1 MEYKIERQKGSVKF
15 VFTVPNAEWD
25 EEINAAYIKTKA
37 KYNIPGFRKGKAPRK
52 FIENMYGP
60 TVFFDEAFNTC
71 ASKAYGKALSENE
84 DIYPVDEPK
93 VDIENFG
100 ADAMVFGISVTVKP
114 EVTLGQYKGLTVKKA
129 EYPVTDKDV
138 EEDIERSLKAKS
150 RLVDITDRAAKNGDT
165 VNIDYSGSVDGVKFN
180 GGTAEKQ
187 ELTLGSKSF
196 IPGFEEQVEGMKIGE
211 EKDLKVKFPDDYHA
225 EDLKGKDAVF
235 AVKLNSI
242 KFREIPELN
251 DDFVKDTTK
260 FETVAEYRADVKKRL
275 TDSAERRA
283 DNENKNNM
291 IDAIVANA
299 SVDIPDCMIESELD
313 YMLQDFEYRLGYMY
327 GGMKLDDYF
336 KYTGSSREDFRKGR
350 KSEAEKAVKTRLV
363 METIIK
369 TEKVEPTEQEIDKRI
384 AEIAEQ
390 QGKTLEEYKPSV
402 SEHQLTHI
410 KSDVTVEKT
419 LNELVKANEFK
430 AEAKKS
436 EAKKET
442 KEGAEKKP
450 AAAKSATAKTT
461 SAKTATAKKPAAKKE

>member
-336 KYTGSSREDFRKGR
+336 KYTGSSREDFRKDR

-390 QGKTLEEYKPSV
+390 QGRTLEEYKPSV

>member
-336 KYTGSSREDFRKGR
+336 KYTGSSREDFRKDR

>member
-1 MEYKIERQKGSVKF
+1 M
-15 VFTVPNAEWD
+15 
-25 EEINAAYIKTKA
+25 
-37 KYNIPGFRKGKAPRK
+37 
-52 FIENMYGP
+52 
-60 TVFFDEAFNTC
+60 FFDEAFNTC

-100 ADAMVFGISVTVKP
+100 DDAMVFGISVTVKP

-235 AVKLNSI
+235 AVKLNGI

-336 KYTGSSREDFRKGR
+336 KYTGSSREDFRKDR

-363 METIIK
+363 MEAIIK
-369 TEKVEPTEQEIDKRI
+369 TEKVEPTEREIDKRI

-402 SEHQLTHI
+402 SERQLTHI

-430 AEAKKS
+430 AEAKK
-436 EAKKET
+436 ET

-461 SAKTATAKKPAAKKE
+461 SAKSATAKKPAAKKE

>member
-25 EEINAAYIKTKA
+25 EEINAAYIKTKV

-336 KYTGSSREDFRKGR
+336 KYTGSSREDFRKDR

>member
-1 MEYKIERQKGSVKF
+1 MEYKIEKQKGSVKF

-336 KYTGSSREDFRKGR
+336 KYTGSSREDFRKDR

>member
-1 MEYKIERQKGSVKF
+1 
-15 VFTVPNAEWD
+15 
-25 EEINAAYIKTKA
+25 
-37 KYNIPGFRKGKAPRK
+37 
-52 FIENMYGP
+52 MYGP

-336 KYTGSSREDFRKGR
+336 KYMGSKIGR
-350 KSEAEKAVKTRLV
+350 AHV
-363 METIIK
+363 
-369 TEKVEPTEQEIDKRI
+369 
-384 AEIAEQ
+384 
-390 QGKTLEEYKPSV
+390 
-402 SEHQLTHI
+402 
-410 KSDVTVEKT
+410 
-419 LNELVKANEFK
+419 
-430 AEAKKS
+430 
-436 EAKKET
+436 
-442 KEGAEKKP
+442 
-450 AAAKSATAKTT
+450 
-461 SAKTATAKKPAAKKE
+461 

>member
-1 MEYKIERQKGSVKF
+1 M
-15 VFTVPNAEWD
+15 
-25 EEINAAYIKTKA
+25 
-37 KYNIPGFRKGKAPRK
+37 
-52 FIENMYGP
+52 
-60 TVFFDEAFNTC
+60 
-71 ASKAYGKALSENE
+71 
-84 DIYPVDEPK
+84 
-93 VDIENFG
+93 
-100 ADAMVFGISVTVKP
+100 
-114 EVTLGQYKGLTVKKA
+114 
-129 EYPVTDKDV
+129 
-138 EEDIERSLKAKS
+138 
-150 RLVDITDRAAKNGDT
+150 
-165 VNIDYSGSVDGVKFN
+165 
-180 GGTAEKQ
+180 
-187 ELTLGSKSF
+187 
-196 IPGFEEQVEGMKIGE
+196 
-211 EKDLKVKFPDDYHA
+211 
-225 EDLKGKDAVF
+225 
-235 AVKLNSI
+235 
-242 KFREIPELN
+242 
-251 DDFVKDTTK
+251 KDTTK

-336 KYTGSSREDFRKGR
+336 KYTGSSREDFRKDR

>member
-100 ADAMVFGISVTVKP
+100 DDAMVFGISVTVKP

-235 AVKLNSI
+235 AVKLNGI

-336 KYTGSSREDFRKGR
+336 KYTGSSREDFRKDR

-363 METIIK
+363 MEAIIK
-369 TEKVEPTEQEIDKRI
+369 TEKVEPTEREIDKRI

-402 SEHQLTHI
+402 SERQLTHI

-430 AEAKKS
+430 AEAKK
-436 EAKKET
+436 ET

-461 SAKTATAKKPAAKKE
+461 SAKSATAKKPAAKKE

>member
-336 KYTGSSREDFRKGR
+336 KYTGSSREDFRKDR
-350 KSEAEKAVKTRLV
+350 RSEAEKAVKTRLV

>member
-336 KYTGSSREDFRKGR
+336 KYTGSSREDFRKDR

-450 AAAKSATAKTT
+450 AAAKSATAKTA

>member
-71 ASKAYGKALSENE
+71 ASKSYGKALSENE

-336 KYTGSSREDFRKGR
+336 KYTGSSREDFRKDR
-350 KSEAEKAVKTRLV
+350 RSEAEKAVKTRLV